1 MRKYLFA
8 LLLSASSIAAVA
20 APKVVVS
27 IVPLHSLVA
36 GVMEGVG
43 SPELLLEGVN
53 SEHQGSYSPQ
63 QISHL
68 NHADLVFI
76 IGDNLEVKLGEISGT
91 ETVGGKQFNK
101 LNVLTGLV
109 THQIREGGSWEAD
122 EHEGEHEEEHTGEN
136 HNDPHIWLDT
146 QNAIIMTKEIAAALT
161 EIDGVNAATYNS
173 NASKQIAAIEKLELE
188 IERDLKPVAGK
199 PFIVFHDAYQYFE
212 KRFGLSAVGSIT
224 DYSAAAASA
233 QRLEEIRTKI
243 LNSKAVC
250 VFKEPQY
257 SDAAVQ
263 VVTEGSA
270 AKINVLDPIGAGLV
284 PGKNA
289 YGQLLRGLTKN
300 LTDCLGS

>member
-284 PGKNA
+284 QGKNA